1 MINLNNKNLPERVKK
16 NLLDINYNKYLQYFN
31 TTIIISFT
39 YLIGIAIAFIT
50 KQINY
55 KDPTQLFL
63 VALISIGF
71 LGIMVILLL
80 DFKGHI
86 DRIPKEIKKLNL

>member
-1 MINLNNKNLPERVKK
+1 VINLGDGKLSEKVKK
-16 NLLDINYNKYLQYFN
+16 NLLDINYSKYLQYFN

-39 YLIGIAIAFIT
+39 YIIGVSIAFIT
-50 KQINY
+50 KQVNY
-55 KDPTQLFL
+55 RDPKQLFL

-80 DFKGHI
+80 KFKEHI
-86 DRIPKEIKKLNL
+86 DNIPKQIKKLNL